1 MEPGKTRIGGH
12 PHPAAAPAV
21 PGCTR
26 THGNVRIRCFAV
38 NLLLRT
44 LWLLFFGARRRAACP
59 ALGPCRT
66 PFRVRP
72 LDLDILGHMN
82 NGRYLSVMDLARMDL
97 MVRSGWW
104 RRLRAGGI
112 YPVLVAETI
121 QFRRSLQARE
131 RYEIE
136 TTLPG
141 WDQRDCFGVQ
151 RFRRGD
157 GEIVATA
164 VIRARFLRREPGGSR
179 PVSVPRRRSSR
190 WLAWDRS
197 HHPCRPGSPGG
208 LNRSTAPCGTTS
220 ESIPDVPPGRRIV
233 TPW

>member
-1 MEPGKTRIGGH
+1 M
-12 PHPAAAPAV
+12 
-21 PGCTR
+21 
-26 THGNVRIRCFAV
+26 

-97 MVRSGWW
+97 MVRSGLW

-112 YPVLVAETI
+112 YPVLVAEAI
-121 QFRRSLQARE
+121 QFRRSLQPWE

-141 WDQRDCFGVQ
+141 WDQRDFFGVQ
-151 RFRRGD
+151 RFQRVD
-157 GEIVATA
+157 GEVVATA
-164 VIRARFLRREPGGSR
+164 VIRARFLRREPGSPR
-179 PVSVPRRRSSR
+179 PVSVPPAEIVALVGLGPDSPP
-190 WLAWDRS
+190 LPAWITGAFAEVHRALREDLGE
-197 HHPCRPGSPGG
+197 RP
-208 LNRSTAPCGTTS
+208 
-220 ESIPDVPPGRRIV
+220 
-233 TPW
+233 

>member
-1 MEPGKTRIGGH
+1 M
-12 PHPAAAPAV
+12 
-21 PGCTR
+21 
-26 THGNVRIRCFAV
+26 

-44 LWLLFFGARRRAACP
+44 LWLLFFGARRRAVCP

-97 MVRSGWW
+97 MVRSRLW

-112 YPVLVAETI
+112 YPVLVAEAI
-121 QFRRSLQARE
+121 QFRHSLQPWE

-141 WDQRDCFGVQ
+141 WDQRDFFGVQ
-151 RFRRGD
+151 RFLRAD
-157 GEIVATA
+157 GEVVATA
-164 VIRARFLRREPGGSR
+164 VVRARFLRREPDSRR
-179 PVSVPRRRSSR
+179 PVSVPPAEIVA
-190 WLAWDRS
+190 LAGL
-197 HHPCRPGSPGG
+197 RPDSPPLPAWITGAFG
-208 LNRSTAPCGTTS
+208 EVHRALREDLGNRP
-220 ESIPDVPPGRRIV
+220 
-233 TPW
+233 